1 MKTWNDYKAHVRSVD
16 PEVARD
22 IDEAENISSIVTA
35 MVKQRNAM
43 GLSSVNSQICAAF
56 LSLLWQ
62 GLSP

>member
-35 MVKQRNAM
+35 MVKQRPWDLA
-43 GLSSVNSQICAAF
+43 SVNSQICAAF